1 MKKVL
6 MGLLTLLL
14 ALMMSVAAFAAP
26 SYSFAEKKGTYG
38 KEGQMMPGNSYR
50 FALSVGGD
58 EVDITTK
65 DFKLEKE
72 IYDGKKYID
81 SIGLAGDCVYLKTID
96 TYAVNMDDPAE
107 IDVDITLTARRD
119 ITSGG
124 STIVSK
130 GDEFS
135 FNICYDFGL
144 NLYYVEVEEDD
155 PDNASTYAVDEYTAY
170 SSDGDRGW
178 VNFDCGDID
187 VLMIMPRNGTVTFG
201 ADDAT
206 IEAVE
211 KLYKPTGGT
220 IEFVS
225 FNVRPKISGTATLT
239 TNSKYQYVYSYDG
252 SALTPVKTTESG
264 RYRSWTVT
272 DGTLGTYVLTTKAM
286 PGSSTAAQESSAA
299 PSSSSAAP
307 VQSSSAAP
315 VQSSSAAPAPSSSA
329 APAPSSSEP
338 EESSAEEVE
347 EPVEAPESSKVIEE
361 KPQEP
366 EEEPAG
372 AEVKDEGE
380 KNSSGSFPT
389 ILVVILAVAIVA
401 AVLIALLISKL
412 GGSRR

>member
-6 MGLLTLLL
+6 MGLLALLL
-14 ALMMSVAAFAAP
+14 ALMMSVTAFA
-26 SYSFAEKKGTYG
+26 SGSLDYSLKKPGDLG
-38 KEGQMMPGNSYR
+38 QDGQMMPGTSYR
-50 FALSVGGD
+50 FVIKINGT
-58 EVDITTK
+58 EVDVTTK
-65 DFKLEKE
+65 NFKIEKE
-72 IYDGKKYID
+72 ILDGKKYID
-81 SIGLAGDCVYLKTID
+81 SIGAAGDCVYVKTID

-107 IDVDITLTARRD
+107 RDVDITLTARRD

-225 FNVRPKISGTATLT
+225 FNARPKISGTATLT

-264 RYRSWTVT
+264 RYRTWTVT

-286 PGSSTAAQESSAA
+286 PGGAAAQESSAA

-307 VQSSSAAP
+307 VQSSAVAPELIRCMKPLAAAP
-315 VQSSSAAPAPSSSA
+315 SGFQ
-329 APAPSSSEP
+329 
-338 EESSAEEVE
+338 
-347 EPVEAPESSKVIEE
+347 PVTRSTA
-361 KPQEP
+361 
-366 EEEPAG
+366 
-372 AEVKDEGE
+372 
-380 KNSSGSFPT
+380 SG
-389 ILVVILAVAIVA
+389 LQ
-401 AVLIALLISKL
+401 
-412 GGSRR
+412 